1 MPITKRSR
9 VIPLTKTKKKR
20 TKAIKTDLV
29 EKIHKHLAKY
39 NNVFVFQH
47 ENMTSVPFRKIQLE
61 WRDSKFFLGKNKLMK
76 IALGRTEEEA
86 YGENSHML
94 TEYLKGDCGLLM
106 TNKSKEEILK
116 FFDEYSTEEYAK
128 AGTIANRTLILRK
141 GFEDLKQFSH
151 SMEPYLRKLGLN
163 TSLLNTEIHLNEDV
177 LIAEKGEILTAEQAK
192 ILKLLQIQLAE
203 FKINVKAW
211 WTKKG
216 GFKAF

>member
-1 MPITKRSR
+1 
-9 VIPLTKTKKKR
+9 
-20 TKAIKTDLV
+20 
-29 EKIHKHLAKY
+29 
-39 NNVFVFQH
+39 
-47 ENMTSVPFRKIQLE
+47 
-61 WRDSKFFLGKNKLMK
+61 MK